1 MPISSPGLG
10 SGLDVTSIVSQL
22 MEVERQPLVRL
33 DGQEA
38 LVQAEISAYGN
49 LKGGLSSMQ
58 SSLTKL
64 QDALTFQ
71 STSAASSDSAV
82 LDVSSDTDAVTSSYS
97 VTVNRLAQQ
106 HKLGSSEFASTASF
120 GGSAGDVLT
129 LIVGAK
135 SFTLD
140 LSSAKTLSEIQ
151 EAINVDGN
159 QTGLTAGLITG
170 DSGNQT
176 LVLTSGDTG
185 YDKRVQLSF
194 GGMLDANTFNFS
206 MLNRDADNQLL
217 ATENELDASLSID
230 GVAITRGSNKITDAV
245 EGLTFTLNQVGQ
257 ASASVTRD
265 SDTAVSAV
273 EEFIATHNALKEQI
287 SSLSGAGLSGGILR
301 SIDSLMRGALNSA
314 LSGLGEYSYISEL
327 GVTSDSETGKLQ
339 LDSELFV
346 AALEENPNSVIGFFS
361 NEDNG
366 FSYRLDA
373 QLEGFLQSGG
383 TLDSIIAS
391 ANSRVDGIERSREA
405 LQRRMATVE
414 QRYLRQFGALD
425 TLLASLSTTSEYL
438 TTQLDAISKISLR
451 NDN

>member
-71 STSAASSDSAV
+71 STTAASSDSAV

-217 ATENELDASLSID
+217 ATENELDAS
-230 GVAITRGSNKITDAV
+230 
-245 EGLTFTLNQVGQ
+245 
-257 ASASVTRD
+257 
-265 SDTAVSAV
+265 
-273 EEFIATHNALKEQI
+273 QI
-287 SSLSGAGLSGGILR
+287 GRAH
-301 SIDSLMRGALNSA
+301 
-314 LSGLGEYSYISEL
+314 
-327 GVTSDSETGKLQ
+327 V
-339 LDSELFV
+339 
-346 AALEENPNSVIGFFS
+346 
-361 NEDNG
+361 
-366 FSYRLDA
+366 
-373 QLEGFLQSGG
+373 
-383 TLDSIIAS
+383 
-391 ANSRVDGIERSREA
+391 
-405 LQRRMATVE
+405 
-414 QRYLRQFGALD
+414 
-425 TLLASLSTTSEYL
+425 
-438 TTQLDAISKISLR
+438 
-451 NDN
+451 